1 MYHLVY
7 KKVRLLVITLLLMW
21 LPTGFFNAVLAQTL
35 QYSRPQSLS
44 GRITDFDVL
53 GETVEGILLLKWG
66 ERQQIIEAYDPISLD
81 LRWRKELQFEH
92 KRLQVVQANL
102 TAEGNV
108 LLFFTTTQRKNKILH
123 ACLMRPDVL
132 PIIRDVAIDTAL
144 MRFGITPTRYEITV
158 SQNKQHFA
166 IIRSNYSFSGLDNVE
181 VLTIDPANLTLLQR
195 QTTTIPEK
203 YEFLEVFANNKGTVF
218 LTKAQVRHTILDDTR
233 QYNNL
238 QLAIFEPA
246 GPKKEI
252 EIEKGDYQLTDIR
265 FKPDN
270 KNNRL
275 VAAGFYSE
283 KNQNYSNGYFYMFI
297 DFDNYTLSQKI
308 FMPFKTDRIND
319 IRDKISVKY
328 RDRGKIYSLA
338 IKDLVLRNDGGVLLV
353 GESFFT
359 SQQNL
364 PRSTFDNYYS
374 RQSIT
379 ITSYYYEDI
388 FIFSINPDG
397 SELWDQVLFKKQY
410 SEKDG
415 GYYSSFGV
423 VNTRKNLQLLFNEDI
438 NSTTNLNSYQL
449 TYKGDYKVLTLLN
462 TRERSLTIAPR
473 YVRQISDSEAILPAF
488 TNRNELLLVKATFN
502 SP

>member
-246 GPKKEI
+246 GQKKEI
-252 EIEKGDYQLTDIR
+252 EIEKAT
-265 FKPDN
+265 
-270 KNNRL
+270 
-275 VAAGFYSE
+275 
-283 KNQNYSNGYFYMFI
+283 
-297 DFDNYTLSQKI
+297 
-308 FMPFKTDRIND
+308 IN
-319 IRDKISVKY
+319 
-328 RDRGKIYSLA
+328 
-338 IKDLVLRNDGGVLLV
+338 
-353 GESFFT
+353 
-359 SQQNL
+359 
-364 PRSTFDNYYS
+364 
-374 RQSIT
+374 
-379 ITSYYYEDI
+379 
-388 FIFSINPDG
+388 
-397 SELWDQVLFKKQY
+397 
-410 SEKDG
+410 
-415 GYYSSFGV
+415 
-423 VNTRKNLQLLFNEDI
+423 
-438 NSTTNLNSYQL
+438 
-449 TYKGDYKVLTLLN
+449 
-462 TRERSLTIAPR
+462 
-473 YVRQISDSEAILPAF
+473 
-488 TNRNELLLVKATFN
+488 
-502 SP
+502 